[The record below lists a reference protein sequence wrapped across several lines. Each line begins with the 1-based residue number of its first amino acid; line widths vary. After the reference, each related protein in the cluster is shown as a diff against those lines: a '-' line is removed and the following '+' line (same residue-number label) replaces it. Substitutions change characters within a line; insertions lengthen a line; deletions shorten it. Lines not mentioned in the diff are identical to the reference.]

1 LIANDG
7 VRIMTALLDIVHTCL
22 IKDDLMRILVPTID
36 GILFDNPKNLN
47 IFRRIE
53 DKDAYRTFSNVL
65 IEKNL
70 H

>member
-1 LIANDG
+1 
-7 VRIMTALLDIVHTCL
+7 MTALLDIVHTCL